1 MVAGGKACDPDQ
13 VSNAGEDDP
22 TRRGRP
28 SGPSPQVRAA
38 VLDAAGEELAA
49 SGYAAFSAERVVE
62 RAGVHRSTLYRHWPT
77 KRDLIVAVARA
88 SYAERLPSPDTGTWE
103 GDLRAL
109 VDGLVDSIAAPVS
122 RALFGA
128 LAAAGRSDPELQE
141 AVMAMWRADTARHL
155 APIER
160 AQSRGEVDASVDPG
174 LLLETIS
181 APLVER
187 LGVTGAP
194 VTPHFLEFNIQLV
207 LRGTR
212 PAT

>member
-1 MVAGGKACDPDQ
+1 
-13 VSNAGEDDP
+13 
-22 TRRGRP
+22 
-28 SGPSPQVRAA
+28 VRAA
-38 VLDAAGEELAA
+38 VIRAAGDELAD
-49 SGYAAFSAERVVE
+49 SGFGAFSAERVAE

-77 KRDLIVAVARA
+77 QRHLIVAVAEA
-88 SYAERLPSPDTGTWE
+88 SYAERLPSPDTGSWE

-109 VDGLVDSIAAPVS
+109 VDGLADSIGAPVS

-128 LAAAGRSDPELQE
+128 LAAAGRSDPDLQD
-141 AVMAMWRADTARHL
+141 AVMAMWRAETARHL

-160 AQSRGEVDASVDPG
+160 AKERGEVDASIDAG

-187 LGVTGAP
+187 LCVTGAP
-194 VTPHFLEFNIQLV
+194 LTPHFVEFNIQLV

-212 PAT
+212 PRG